1 MRVFWNLGLK
11 PWAVVDAYC
20 DTVLGNAALLE
31 RLRATKFD
39 VFIVDMGRNAIH

>member
-20 DTVLGNAALLE
+20 DTILGDGALLE
-31 RLRATKFD
+31 RLQGGPAGFNT
-39 VFIVDMGRNAIH
+39 VN